1 MFVRG
6 MGMGDYTT
14 RSWKVEDWLPQAGM
28 TQTGTSLVP
37 GVSNTTTTVVGGTL
51 GLAALAAAAWWLFK
65 K

>member
-6 MGMGDYTT
+6 MGDYTA
-14 RSWKVEDWLPQAGM
+14 RSWKVENWLPQSGA
-28 TQTGTSLVP
+28 TSNAPGTSLVP
-37 GVSNTTTTVVGGTL
+37 GVSNTTTAVVGGTL